1 MDHPEPD
8 ERSDSAP
15 TPGDHG
21 ANGGPAEPGRTP
33 TAGPT
38 GPEEPSGPPGA
49 DDEPEA
55 TPTPAPAGVRQFSRR
70 QILGMAGAG
79 GLVSAALLANRWID
93 DEPTSAT
100 RDIPRSTTTAPSGT
114 APATTAPQAP
124 GPAPVALWS
133 DPATWGGTVPGEA
146 DVAVVDKPVVLDVDA
161 RVAGVRIGEGG
172 ELTFDPAQTRTLES
186 SGNVEVSGVLRAR
199 PERADVV
206 HLLAFPGVD
215 ESRFVGDHTMAPYE
229 TDVGLWVLA
238 GGALDL
244 QGTRKRPWTRL
255 SGPVDAG
262 ATSIAVADA
271 AGWQAGDEIVVTP
284 TEPTTVDG
292 YAEHHD
298 RRVVTGV
305 SGSAVTLDRPLEFPH
320 PEVTVRPG
328 VVHRAE
334 VLNLTRNVRIEGTPE
349 GRTHVIVVGAGRPQN
364 IGFVGLRHTGPQQ
377 DGTPVIGR
385 YAMHFHM
392 DQDATQ
398 GTLLE
403 GLVAFEGGNHAF
415 VSHTSHGITMRECI
429 AHDQYEDPFWWDQS
443 DENHPSDLIPT
454 NDLVYDRCVASHV
467 KSTAESRYGISGF
480 TLGAGSGNVARG
492 CVATGVLGGDEAT
505 SGYNWPTDS
514 RDENTW
520 TFEDCVAHNC
530 DATGIFFWQNE
541 VPRTIVDR
549 FTAYHDARGILA
561 GAYSNL
567 ASYRDSTIYACS
579 HQGLVVN
586 AVPEVPRTSPDE
598 TITYE
603 GMYIDQAGLTD
614 FAVEVTGHIVGSERA
629 TLVTGGKF
637 RGGNVAQI
645 GFPEPD
651 VYPQV
656 YTFTDCTF
664 EGNAFWLADGLTE
677 IVDIRVTDAVHG
689 SIVLRP
695 ADREGQVNS
704 AWNAAVSPA

>member
-1 MDHPEPD
+1 MDHPGGVPPHGDAPD
-8 ERSDSAP
+8 QSDRP
-15 TPGDHG
+15 
-21 ANGGPAEPGRTP
+21 GPAAMRH
-33 TAGPT
+33 
-38 GPEEPSGPPGA
+38 
-49 DDEPEA
+49 
-55 TPTPAPAGVRQFSRR
+55 FSRR
-70 QILGMAGAG
+70 QVLGMAGAG
-79 GLVSAALLANRWID
+79 GLVGAALLANRWID

-100 RDIPRSTTTAPSGT
+100 RPAPRT
-114 APATTAPQAP
+114 ATTAPPSTAAESTAAP
-124 GPAPVALWS
+124 APEAPPVALWS

-146 DVAVVDKPVVLDVDA
+146 DVVVIDKPIVLDVDA
-161 RVAGVRIGEGG
+161 RVAGVRIGTAG

-186 SGNVEVSGVLRAR
+186 TGNVEVSGVLRAR
-199 PERADVV
+199 PDRADVV
-206 HLLAFPGVD
+206 HRLGFLGID

-229 TDVGLWVLA
+229 TDVGVWVLA
-238 GGALDL
+238 GGLLDL
-244 QGTRKRPWTRL
+244 QGTRKRPWTHL
-255 SGPVDAG
+255 SGAAEAG
-262 ATSIAVADA
+262 ATSITVADP
-271 AGWQAGDEIVVTP
+271 AGWQTGDEIVVTP
-284 TEPTTVDG
+284 TEPTTVGG

-305 SGSAVTLDRPLEFPH
+305 SGSTVSLDQPLAFPH

-334 VLNLTRNVRIEGTPE
+334 VLNITRNVRIEGTPE

-364 IGFVGLRHTGPQQ
+364 VGFVGLRHTGPQK
-377 DGTPVIGR
+377 DGAPVIGR

-392 DQDATQ
+392 DQDASQ
-398 GTLLE
+398 GTMLE

-429 AHDQYEDPFWWDQS
+429 AHDQFEDPFWWDQS
-443 DENHPSDLIPT
+443 DENNPSDMIPT

-480 TLGAGSGNVARG
+480 TLGAGSGNIARG
-492 CVATGVLGGDEAT
+492 CVVTGVLGGDEAT

-567 ASYRDSTIYACS
+567 ASYRDTTIYACS
-579 HQGLVVN
+579 QQGLVIN
-586 AVPEVPRTSPDE
+586 AVPEEARNGPDE

-629 TLVTGGKF
+629 TLVTGGQF

-651 VYPQV
+651 EYPQV
-656 YTFTDCTF
+656 YTFTDCMF

-677 IVDIRVTDAVHG
+677 VVDIRVNDAVNG
-689 SIVLRP
+689 SIVIRP
-695 ADREGQVNS
+695 AGREGQLND
-704 AWNAAVSPA
+704 AWNAAVSPV

>member
-1 MDHPEPD
+1 MDHPTPD
-8 ERSDSAP
+8 ERSGADP
-15 TPGDHG
+15 TPDAPDTAG
-21 ANGGPAEPGRTP
+21 AAGAEGAAGAATPETPDTTSSPGRI
-33 TAGPT
+33 GL
-38 GPEEPSGPPGA
+38 
-49 DDEPEA
+49 
-55 TPTPAPAGVRQFSRR
+55 RQFSRR
-70 QILGMAGAG
+70 QVLTMAGAG
-79 GLVSAALLANRWID
+79 GLVGAGLLANRWIN

-100 RDIPRSTTTAPSGT
+100 GEVPRPTTTAP
-114 APATTAPQAP
+114 PATAAETTVPPAPEP
-124 GPAPVALWS
+124 PPVALWS

-146 DVAVVDKPVVLDVDA
+146 DVVVIDKPITLDVDA
-161 RVAGVRIGEGG
+161 RVAGVRIGTGG
-172 ELTFDPAQTRTLES
+172 ELTFDPAQSRTLES
-186 SGNVEVSGVLRAR
+186 TGNVEVSGVLRAR
-199 PERADVV
+199 PDRADVV
-206 HLLAFPGVD
+206 HRLGFLGID
-215 ESRFVGDHTMAPYE
+215 ESLFVGDHTMAPYE
-229 TDVGLWVLA
+229 TDVGVWVLA
-238 GGALDL
+238 GGVLDL

-255 SGPVDAG
+255 SGGADAG
-262 ATSIAVADA
+262 ATSITVADA
-271 AGWQAGDEIVVTP
+271 AGWQVGDEIVVTP
-284 TEPTTVDG
+284 AEPTTVDG

-298 RRVVTGV
+298 RRVITGV
-305 SGSAVTLDRPLEFPH
+305 SGSTISLDQPLAFPH

-334 VLNLTRNVRIEGTPE
+334 VLNITRNVRIEGTPE

-364 IGFVGLRHTGPQQ
+364 VGFVGLRHTGPQQ

-392 DQDATQ
+392 DEDASQ
-398 GTLLE
+398 GTVLE

-429 AHDQYEDPFWWDQS
+429 AHDQFEDPFWWDQS
-443 DENHPSDLIPT
+443 DENNPSDMIPT

-480 TLGAGSGNVARG
+480 TLGAGSGNIARG
-492 CVATGVLGGDEAT
+492 CVVTGVLGGDEAT
-505 SGYNWPTDS
+505 SGFNWPTDS

-541 VPRTIVDR
+541 VPRTIVNR

-567 ASYRDSTIYACS
+567 VSYRDTTIFACS

-586 AVPEVPRTSPDE
+586 AVPEEPRNDPNE

-603 GMYIDQAGLTD
+603 GMYVDQAGLTD
-614 FAVEVTGHIVGSERA
+614 FAVEVTGHIVSSERA
-629 TLVTGGKF
+629 TLVTGGQF
-637 RGGNVAQI
+637 RGGNIAQI

-656 YTFTDCTF
+656 YTFTDCMF

-677 IVDIRVTDAVHG
+677 IVDIRVRDATHG
-689 SIVLRP
+689 SIVLR
-695 ADREGQVNS
+695 AAGQDGQVND
-704 AWNAAVSPA
+704 AWNAAVSPI

>member
-1 MDHPEPD
+1 VTRRATPPGDDPVPPGGATPPGGPNPPPPAGGGSAGAPEPD
-8 ERSDSAP
+8 PDL
-15 TPGDHG
+15 PGPGSSGGHG
-21 ANGGPAEPGRTP
+21 SR
-33 TAGPT
+33 
-38 GPEEPSGPPGA
+38 
-49 DDEPEA
+49 
-55 TPTPAPAGVRQFSRR
+55 RFSRR
-70 QILGMAGAG
+70 QVLGMAGAG
-79 GLVSAALLANRWID
+79 GLVGAGLLANRWID
-93 DEPTSAT
+93 DEPASSTGGAGPS
-100 RDIPRSTTTAPSGT
+100 STTTTPTTAAP
-114 APATTAPQAP
+114 TTAPPPAAP
-124 GPAPVALWS
+124 VVALWS
-133 DPATWGGTVPGEA
+133 DPATWGGAVPGEA
-146 DVAVVDKPVVLDVDA
+146 DVAVVDKPVLLDVDA
-161 RVAGVRIGEGG
+161 RVAGLRIGAGG
-172 ELTFDPAQTRTLES
+172 DLTFDPAQTRTLES

-206 HLLAFPGVD
+206 HRIGFVGVD
-215 ESRFVGDHTMAPYE
+215 ESIFVGDHTMEPYE

-244 QGTRKRPWTRL
+244 QGSRKRPWTNL
-255 SGPVDAG
+255 VSAADAG

-271 AGWQAGDEIVVTP
+271 SGWQVGDEIVVTP

-305 SGSAVTLDRPLEFPH
+305 SGSTVSFDQPLEFPH

-328 VVHRAE
+328 VVRRAE
-334 VLNLTRNVRIEGTPE
+334 VLNLTRNVRVEGTPE
-349 GRTHVIVVGAGRPQN
+349 GRTHVIVVGAGRPQTV
-364 IGFVGLRHTGPQQ
+364 GFVGLRHTGPQR
-377 DGTPVIGR
+377 DGVPVIGR

-429 AHDQYEDPFWWDQS
+429 AHDQFEDPFWWDQS
-443 DENHPSDLIPT
+443 DEDHPSDMIPT

-467 KSTAESRYGISGF
+467 KSTEESRYGISGF
-480 TLGAGSGNVARG
+480 TLGAGSGNIARG
-492 CVATGVLGGDEAT
+492 CVATGVLGGDEST

-520 TFEDCVAHNC
+520 VFEDNIAHNC

-549 FTAYHDARGILA
+549 FTAYHDARGVLA

-567 ASYRDSTIYACS
+567 ASYRDGTIYACA
-579 HQGLVVN
+579 HAGLVIN
-586 AVPEVPRTSPDE
+586 AVPEVPRNSPDE

-603 GMYIDQAGLTD
+603 GMYVDQAGLTD
-614 FAVEVTGHIVGSERA
+614 FAVEVTEHVVGSERA
-629 TLVTGGKF
+629 TLVTGSQF
-637 RGGNVAQI
+637 AGGNVAQV
-645 GFPEPD
+645 GFPEGGE
-651 VYPQV
+651 YPQV

-664 EGNAFWLADGLTE
+664 AGNAFWLADDLTDV
-677 IVDIRVTDAVHG
+677 VDIRVSDGVHG
-689 SIVLRP
+689 AIVVRP
-695 ADREGQVNS
+695 AGHEGELNDT
-704 AWNAAVSPA
+704 WNAAVSPA